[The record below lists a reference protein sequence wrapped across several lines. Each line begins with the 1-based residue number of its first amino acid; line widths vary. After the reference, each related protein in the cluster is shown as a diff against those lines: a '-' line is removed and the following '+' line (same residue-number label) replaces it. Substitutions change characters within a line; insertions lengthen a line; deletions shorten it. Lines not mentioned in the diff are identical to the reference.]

1 MYARRSASAAILVP
15 TPLREPA
22 EAIMIF
28 SLAPLRRLLT
38 PQRLGLGLGACL
50 ALGASPSFAQSLDYS
65 VARIDLIQTIPNV
78 TLVADKPMFVRAHV
92 VFSGTQPSGTTIDG
106 ILRVFVDGVEASYS
120 PVYSDNGPLT
130 PPENIRLGM
139 ENDTLNFIFQPPA
152 TGDLVVSVEVNPP
165 GAGQAIEVDYSNN
178 LSTKASQTVVRTRVP
193 KIIYVP
199 IDYRPN
205 GGGAS
210 LPNLDLIEPGAG
222 DNFIQGIYP
231 TADFLYRPS
240 DAPSK
245 LWTTSLS
252 STGSAL
258 LSSLL
263 TDLNMSVPKADF
275 IYGWVPGS
283 LPYNGQANGVPGKA
297 GMGNTQTIRH
307 QRTFAHELGHLLGR
321 NHINNI
327 IGVNGVDVERHLN
340 ITESL
345 PRMKPGSLF
354 DVMVAGL
361 LTNQAWVYDVNYEF
375 YITRPAFTSESAS
388 ITDSEEEHLLL
399 AGVWEREVG
408 SLELLDS
415 VAFRG
420 AVPSEQV
427 PLLGADLIVR
437 VDRGA
442 LGSESF
448 GYRINPTTDNCAQEA
463 TASSKDSD
471 SVDGAGASAPFSVVL
486 PTHVTPGSVQRVELL
501 NGADQTRL
509 LDLQRSLNAPQV
521 QLSPARR
528 SAADGDLMH
537 LDWNVQDA
545 DGDAVLHY
553 LRFSPDGHQRVN
565 LGTAMQV
572 EQFQIDM
579 TQLPEIE
586 PGLAYFELL
595 SSDGLHT
602 SRLRI
607 PASMGETQQRDGAVN
622 APRTEVLTPDSGLSF
637 PKAATVILHSSGWD
651 LEDKAIGGASLSWSS
666 DLDGVIGS
674 GRLLSV
680 ADLSVGTHV
689 LTVTATDSSGMTGS
703 DSTTITITDR
713 PLPFLAAVADRN
725 AGSNP
730 ASYAAE
736 APVLGSVW
744 NASLDLTSTG
754 HSSGQVV
761 IFSAA
766 ASLTLGQ
773 GQVLLV
779 GGSRLASLPMMSGSV
794 LNFSANIP
802 NNMALLGTT
811 FYTQGVHLFG
821 VQPFALSNAQD
832 LTVGF

>member
-1 MYARRSASAAILVP
+1 MS
-15 TPLREPA
+15 
-22 EAIMIF
+22 F
-28 SLAPLRRLLT
+28 SLASLQRLLT
-38 PQRLGLGLGACL
+38 PKRLSLGLGACL
-50 ALGASPSFAQSLDYS
+50 ALGAHPSFAQSLDYS

-120 PVYSDNGPLT
+120 PVYSDNGPIT
-130 PPENIRLGM
+130 PPDNIRLGM

-165 GAGQAIEVDYSNN
+165 GAGQADEIDYSNN
-178 LSTKASQTVVRTRVP
+178 LTTKASQTVVRTRVP
-193 KIIYVP
+193 RIIYVP
-199 IDYRPN
+199 IDYRPS
-205 GGGAS
+205 GGGAN
-210 LPNLDLIEPGAG
+210 LPDLSLIEPGAG

-231 TADFLYRPS
+231 TSDFLYRPS

-245 LWTTSLS
+245 LWTASLS

-263 TDLNMSVPKADF
+263 TDLNMAVPKADF
-275 IYGWVPGS
+275 IYGWVPGA

-340 ITESL
+340 ITEGL

-361 LTNQAWVYDVNYEF
+361 LTDQAWVYDVNYEF

-388 ITDSEEEHLLL
+388 LTDSEEEHLLL
-399 AGVWEREVG
+399 AGVWERERG
-408 SLELLDS
+408 TLELVDS
-415 VAFRG
+415 LAFRG
-420 AVPSEQV
+420 AIPSEQV
-427 PLLGADLIVR
+427 PLVGADLIVR
-437 VDRGA
+437 VERGS

-448 GYRINPTTDNCAQEA
+448 GYRINPTTDSCAVEA
-463 TASSKDSD
+463 AAKGTDSE
-471 SVDGAGASAPFSVVL
+471 SGADGSAPFSVVL
-486 PTHVTPGSVQRVELL
+486 PTHVTPGSVERVELI
-501 NGADQTRL
+501 NGADQSRL
-509 LDLQRSLNAPQV
+509 LELRRSAKAPEV
-521 QLSPARR
+521 QLSQARR
-528 SAADGDLMH
+528 SASHGDLLQ
-537 LDWNVQDA
+537 LDWEVQDA
-545 DGDAVLHY
+545 DGDAIRHY

-572 EQFQIDM
+572 QQFQVDM
-579 TQLPEIE
+579 RQLPEIV
-586 PGLAYFELL
+586 PGRAYFELL

-602 SRLRI
+602 SRQRI
-607 PASMGETQQRDGAVN
+607 PVIMGESQQRDGFVN
-622 APRTEVLTPDSGLSF
+622 APRTEVLTPDSGMSF
-637 PKAATVILHSSGWD
+637 PRGATVILHSSGWD
-651 LEDKAIGGASLSWSS
+651 LEDKALGGAAISWSS
-666 DLDGVIGS
+666 DLDGTIGT

-703 DSTTITITDR
+703 DSTTISVTDR
-713 PLPFLAAVADRN
+713 PLPYLAAVADRN

-736 APVLGSVW
+736 APVLGALW
-744 NASLDLTSTG
+744 NATLDLSTTG
-754 HSSGQVV
+754 HNSGQVV
-761 IFSAA
+761 IYNAA

-779 GGSRLASLPMMSGSV
+779 GGSRLATLPLMSGSM

-802 NNMALLGTT
+802 NDMALLGST
-811 FYTQGVHLFG
+811 FYSQAVHLFG